1 MTFHFTRP
9 LALLLVVSACCG
21 GCGET
26 KQEMT
31 TLRLEDVPPDL
42 MKIAKEQLPGV
53 QFDTAWKKPS
63 GTFEIRGKAKNGK
76 IREVDLRP
84 DGTIEEVE

>member
-1 MTFHFTRP
+1 MREPVGSSLLTV
-9 LALLLVVSACCG
+9 LLVASCSI
-21 GCGET
+21 GCGRPASGL
-26 KQEMT
+26 T

-53 QFDTAWKKPS
+53 TFDTAWKKAS
-63 GTFEIRGKAKNGK
+63 GTFEIRGKAPNGK
-76 IREVDLRP
+76 IREVDIRP

>member
-1 MTFHFTRP
+1 MGVYHLRMLT
-9 LALLLVVSACCG
+9 LMLLVAACCA
-21 GCGET
+21 GCGES
-26 KQEMT
+26 KQEIT
-31 TLRLEDVPPDL
+31 ALRLEDVPPDL

-53 QFDTAWKKPS
+53 SFDTVWKKPS

>member
-1 MTFHFTRP
+1 MAFRRMHRWT
-9 LALLLVVSACCG
+9 LVVAVAACAA
-21 GCGET
+21 GCG
-26 KQEMT
+26 KGRQELT

-53 QFDTAWKKPS
+53 EFDTVWKKPS

-76 IREVDLRP
+76 IREVDIRP

>member
-1 MTFHFTRP
+1 MAFHFKRP
-9 LALLLVVSACCG
+9 LALLLVASASWA
-21 GCGET
+21 GCGEN

-42 MKIAKEQLPGV
+42 MKLAKEQLPGV
-53 QFDTAWKKPS
+53 AFDTVWKKPS
-63 GTFEIRGKAKNGK
+63 GTFEIRGKARNGK
-76 IREVDLRP
+76 IREVDIRP

>member
-1 MTFHFTRP
+1 MGFYHLPMLT
-9 LALLLVVSACCG
+9 LMLLVAACCA
-21 GCGET
+21 GCGES
-26 KQEMT
+26 KQEIT

-53 QFDTAWKKPS
+53 AFDTVWKKPS

>member
-9 LALLLVVSACCG
+9 LALLLIVSACCA
-21 GCGET
+21 GCGES
-26 KQEMT
+26 KQEIT
-31 TLRLEDVPPDL
+31 ALRLEDVPPDL

-53 QFDTAWKKPS
+53 AFDTVWKKPG

-76 IREVDLRP
+76 IREVDIRP

>member
-1 MTFHFTRP
+1 MGFHHVRIWMLVFVVAAS
-9 LALLLVVSACCG
+9 LA
-21 GCGET
+21 GCSKG
-26 KQEMT
+26 KQELT

-53 QFDTAWKKPS
+53 AFDTVWKKPS
-63 GTFEIRGKAKNGK
+63 GTFEIRGKEKNGK
-76 IREVDLRP
+76 IREVDIRP